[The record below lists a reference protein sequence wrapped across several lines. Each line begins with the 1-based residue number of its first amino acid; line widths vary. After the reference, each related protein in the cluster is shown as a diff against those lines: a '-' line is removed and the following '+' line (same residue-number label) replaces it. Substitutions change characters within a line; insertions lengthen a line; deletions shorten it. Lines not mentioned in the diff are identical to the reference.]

1 MLEDRHRL
9 GALRFAALAVTM
21 AAVALCVMTKK
32 AARADGQ
39 TARSPVPPVD
49 AINLADVIRLR
60 EKLAHRAVHVV
71 QGVKSDAS
79 ELSAEEMEAVSALGA
94 LRAEE
99 GCEALVAIVTI
110 RGPAPATQ
118 VFVSPDGG
126 LARLTRSVLDDSP
139 AGLALAEIGLPALR
153 AIQRDMEDPTRP
165 KPSDLRL
172 RSLRAGVLARPRVGP
187 CPGVCHGGEAPRAAG
202 SGRDLRPS
210 AGAASDESGPGGV
223 ASRLADNAAARQ
235 GGQMTGEVARPVAG
249 QGVCRHSCGGTAG
262 RSSSVESG
270 LRAAHRHA
278 GEDAAGSENAP
289 RPVCD
294 GSAADYHGSV
304 TAVGVASA
312 L

>member
-172 RSLRAGVLARPRVGP
+172 RIYGQVFWRVLGSDHVRAYVMEEKR
-187 CPGVCHGGEAPRAAG
+187 HAP
-202 SGRDLRPS
+202 PE
-210 AGAASDESGPGGV
+210 AGAIYD
-223 ASRLADNAAARQ
+223 RLLALPAMNPVR
-235 GGQMTGEVARPVAG
+235 GEWR
-249 QGVCRHSCGGTAG
+249 R
-262 RSSSVESG
+262 
-270 LRAAHRHA
+270 
-278 GEDAAGSENAP
+278 GSPTTQP
-289 RPVCD
+289 RGKGD
-294 GSAADYHGSV
+294 K
-304 TAVGVASA
+304 
-312 L
+312 